1 MVRSIQNH
9 NFFLEVAICK
19 GNYSFEVFAIF
30 FQKCKLYDFCMLY
43 VDVRKSC
50 KFGYESH
57 PLSNC
62 VGVKFDVSKLRFVCE
77 MFMWV

>member
-19 GNYSFEVFAIF
+19 GNYSFEVFVIF

-43 VDVRKSC
+43 VDLRKSC

-57 PLSNC
+57 PL
-62 VGVKFDVSKLRFVCE
+62 
-77 MFMWV
+77 